1 MYSCVVIDDDEI
13 SSNVLISFIEK
24 TDELSLLKS
33 FNDPISGV
41 NYIKNNHVDVLFLDY
56 EMPNLNGL
64 EVASLL
70 DNTNTKIVFTTSHK
84 EIVFDALE
92 FKTIGY
98 LVKPINYNSF
108 FKTISKLSNGLKNEA
123 NFSSSESIFIK
134 HNKSIVKLKINN
146 ILCLESNGDYVIVH
160 TPEKDYT
167 VHSALKE
174 FEKNLSFT
182 NFIRVHRSFIININS
197 IIDIEDD
204 TICIKD
210 KIIPVGKTY
219 KDVFYRRI
227 KVL

>member
-1 MYSCVVIDDDEI
+1 MYSCVIIDDDVV
-13 SSNVLISFIEK
+13 STNLLISFIEN
-24 TDELSLLKS
+24 TEGVVFINS
-33 FNDPISGV
+33 FVDPVLGL
-41 NYIKNNHVDVLFLDY
+41 NYIRNNRIDFLFLDY
-56 EMPNLNGL
+56 EMPTLNGL
-64 EVASLL
+64 ELASLISDL
-70 DNTNTKIVFTTSHK
+70 NTKIIFTTSHK

-92 FKTIGY
+92 YNTSGY
-98 LVKPINYNSF
+98 LVKPLNYNSF
-108 FKTISKLSNGLKNEA
+108 SKTITKSIKNVA
-123 NFSSSESIFIK
+123 PNTSPPDIDSVFIK

-167 VHSALKE
+167 VHSTLKE

-182 NFIRVHRSFIININS
+182 HFIRVHRSFIININS

-210 KIIPVGKTY
+210 KIIPIGKKY
-219 KDVFYRRI
+219 KEDFYRRI